1 MPRRIP
7 RPANFNDPLTAETP
21 SELRRMIGELD
32 QRIARQQKRVEKI
45 IINREGPADQAQ
57 ALLDDMIKSRNMM
70 KAQLASF
77 EKDERA

>member
-1 MPRRIP
+1 
-7 RPANFNDPLTAETP
+7 
-21 SELRRMIGELD
+21 MIGELD

>member
-7 RPANFNDPLTAETP
+7 RPANSNDPLTAETA

-45 IINREGPADQAQ
+45 IVNREGPAEEAQ
-57 ALLDDMIKSRNMM
+57 ALLDDMIKTRGMM
-70 KAQLASF
+70 QAQLESF
-77 EKDERA
+77 ERDERA